1 MIMVRM
7 IMTVA
12 LRAGDTVSSRM
23 EWCPPAVEKGG
34 NSVFS
39 PSNDSHKSEITS
51 GIEQKGQHWWNLKR
65 KGRKKRHKVGY
76 TGIYLS

>member
-1 MIMVRM
+1 MIMVTM

-39 PSNDSHKSEITS
+39 PSNDRVVTN
-51 GIEQKGQHWWNLKR
+51 QKLHQE
-65 KGRKKRHKVGY
+65 
-76 TGIYLS
+76 LSKTHNIGGT

>member
-1 MIMVRM
+1 MIMVTM

-34 NSVFS
+34 SSVFS
-39 PSNDSHKSEITS
+39 PSNGRIVTN
-51 GIEQKGQHWWNLKR
+51 QKLHQK
-65 KGRKKRHKVGY
+65 
-76 TGIYLS
+76 LSKTHNIGDT